1 MSASISLQQWRERG
15 QRFEFCGKQIF
26 YIHEPGPR
34 ADSPTLLLIH
44 GFPTASWDWAPLWTA
59 LAERF
64 ELVALDLLGFGDS
77 DKPRDHRYSIM
88 EQADLCE
95 ALMAKLQRR
104 NSHVL
109 AHDYGDTVAQELLAR
124 CHAQAPGA
132 LQMQSLALLNG
143 GLFPECHRARPIQKL
158 LNSPVGAL
166 ISRLTT
172 RGRFERSFAA
182 VFGASTQP
190 SQADMDSFWSLV
202 SAQQGQRISHLL
214 IKYIDE
220 RRQHRS
226 RWVGALQHNSVPTV
240 FINGLDDP
248 VSGAHMAQRYRA
260 LIPDPQVVELPGI
273 GHYPQVEAPDAVL
286 SAYQAFIDA
295 L

>member
-1 MSASISLQQWRERG
+1 MSASISLERWRQQG
-15 QRFEFCGKQIF
+15 QRFEFRGHQIF
-26 YIHEPGPR
+26 YAHHAGPG

-44 GFPTASWDWAPLWTA
+44 GFPTASWDWAPIWTA
-59 LAERF
+59 LSERF
-64 ELVALDLLGFGDS
+64 ELVALDMLGFGDS
-77 DKPRDHRYSIM
+77 DKPRNHRYSIM

-95 ALMAKLQRR
+95 ALMARLQRR
-104 NSHVL
+104 QVHVL

-124 CHAQAPGA
+124 CLEQRPGA

-158 LNSPVGAL
+158 LNSPFGAL
-166 ISRLTT
+166 VSRLTT
-172 RGRFERSFAA
+172 RKRFERSFSA

-190 SQADMDSFWSLV
+190 SRAELDAFWSLV

-226 RWVGALQHNSVPTV
+226 RWVGALQRSTLPQV

-260 LIPDPQVVELPGI
+260 LVPEPRVVELPEV
-273 GHYPQVEAPDAVL
+273 GHYPQVEAPDQVL
-286 SAYQAFIDA
+286 AAYLAF
-295 L
+295 LGER

>member
-15 QRFEFCGKQIF
+15 QRFAFRGKQIF

-34 ADSPTLLLIH
+34 TDSPTLLLIH

-95 ALMAKLQRR
+95 ALMAKLQRL

-124 CHAQAPGA
+124 CHAQAPGS

-172 RGRFERSFAA
+172 RRRFERSFAA